1 MQILVQYSL
10 VMNLGGLRMTVAE
23 VGNIVEFYDGLRGRV
38 EKINDNSVIVDL
50 TIMDNFNELDLP
62 EKQLLIINDILS
74 LNKKVY
80 IKMKNISKALIWF
93 IASFIVFHLILF
105 VMWGEHQEYWYLY
118 TGIMLIAGIS
128 YVFYQRDIE
137 SKRLLTSIGVGIATG
152 IVLVIIQL
160 IFSLLSPQITYA
172 ELIKELSRTGV
183 YFKWQMLVTLIFVI
197 PCHELYMRTVLQKEL
212 TQFKLPT
219 WLIILITALCSSSL
233 FIYLDKWWIVA
244 FIFVAQ
250 LVLSL
255 SYQYTRRIVTT
266 SLGQIVAIILLLI
279 FHG

>member
-1 MQILVQYSL
+1 
-10 VMNLGGLRMTVAE
+10 MNLGGLRMTVAE

-62 EKQLLIINDILS
+62 KKQLLIINDILS

-137 SKRLLTSIGVGIATG
+137 SKRLLTSIGVGIAG

-160 IFSLLSPQITYA
+160 IFH
-172 ELIKELSRTGV
+172 
-183 YFKWQMLVTLIFVI
+183 YFHHK
-197 PCHELYMRTVLQKEL
+197 
-212 TQFKLPT
+212 
-219 WLIILITALCSSSL
+219 
-233 FIYLDKWWIVA
+233 
-244 FIFVAQ
+244 
-250 LVLSL
+250 
-255 SYQYTRRIVTT
+255 
-266 SLGQIVAIILLLI
+266 
-279 FHG
+279 

>member
-1 MQILVQYSL
+1 
-10 VMNLGGLRMTVAE
+10 
-23 VGNIVEFYDGLRGRV
+23 
-38 EKINDNSVIVDL
+38 
-50 TIMDNFNELDLP
+50 MDNFNELDLP

-118 TGIMLIAGIS
+118 TGIMLIACIS

-172 ELIKELSRTGV
+172 NLLKNYQEQV
-183 YFKWQMLVTLIFVI
+183 
-197 PCHELYMRTVLQKEL
+197 
-212 TQFKLPT
+212 
-219 WLIILITALCSSSL
+219 
-233 FIYLDKWWIVA
+233 FISNGKC
-244 FIFVAQ
+244 
-250 LVLSL
+250 
-255 SYQYTRRIVTT
+255 
-266 SLGQIVAIILLLI
+266 
-279 FHG
+279 

>member
-1 MQILVQYSL
+1 
-10 VMNLGGLRMTVAE
+10 MNLGGLRMTVAE

-137 SKRLLTSIGVGIATG
+137 SK
-152 IVLVIIQL
+152 
-160 IFSLLSPQITYA
+160 
-172 ELIKELSRTGV
+172 
-183 YFKWQMLVTLIFVI
+183 
-197 PCHELYMRTVLQKEL
+197 
-212 TQFKLPT
+212 
-219 WLIILITALCSSSL
+219 
-233 FIYLDKWWIVA
+233 
-244 FIFVAQ
+244 
-250 LVLSL
+250 
-255 SYQYTRRIVTT
+255 TT
-266 SLGQIVAIILLLI
+266 FNL
-279 FHG
+279 

>member
-1 MQILVQYSL
+1 
-10 VMNLGGLRMTVAE
+10 MTVAE

-183 YFKWQMLVTLIFVI
+183 YFKWQMLVTLI
-197 PCHELYMRTVLQKEL
+197 L
-212 TQFKLPT
+212 
-219 WLIILITALCSSSL
+219 
-233 FIYLDKWWIVA
+233 
-244 FIFVAQ
+244 
-250 LVLSL
+250 
-255 SYQYTRRIVTT
+255 
-266 SLGQIVAIILLLI
+266 
-279 FHG
+279 